1 MPKINQQ
8 PKTTKISI
16 FKTDFNR
23 FEIKFTFNK
32 QILDSC
38 REIPG
43 RRFIDNKRWS
53 FPIQQYSNFIKKFKK
68 MPKVEIVK
76 ELDQKEQDDIQV
88 VILDESST
96 ELEIAFPKN
105 DELYEITKEVDGVWK
120 EMKFCWAIPVAKKN
134 EFLGKIASKNYNF
147 KIFEKPIY
155 NK

>member
-32 QILDSC
+32 QILESC

-43 RRFIDNKRWS
+43 RRFMDNKRWS

-96 ELEIAFPKN
+96 ELEVAFPKN
-105 DELYEITKEVDGVWK
+105 DELYEITKEILVPPHPTDGAESCVARKYLSPGLAITWT
-120 EMKFCWAIPVAKKN
+120 KF
-134 EFLGKIASKNYNF
+134 F
-147 KIFEKPIY
+147 
-155 NK
+155 